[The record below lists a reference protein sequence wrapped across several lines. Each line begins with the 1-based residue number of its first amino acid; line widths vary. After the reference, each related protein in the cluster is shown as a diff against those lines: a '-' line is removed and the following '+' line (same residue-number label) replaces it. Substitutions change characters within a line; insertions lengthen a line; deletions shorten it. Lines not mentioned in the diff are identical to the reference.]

1 MSIKLVADG
10 GEITVGARV
19 AVYTYGAFNVVLP
32 EGRELAQDDYTDD
45 GYTNG
50 YVYRPKEAEEL
61 GRFDIAFARADVTVE
76 TNAGYSNFEAVVD
89 ASQRKVAEDVYFE
102 RDITGAGLGAWTP
115 GEDYEVGDIVDVLVF
130 NRVIP
135 QPVTA
140 ITYTSASEDPLGV
153 RVHVGGQTIRDAEL
167 VEEQNRSVREA
178 IAQESAQRR
187 KQVGA
192 VQAQARTAET
202 QAAQA
207 RKAADKAVV
216 DTVVEYAKSPSGTQ
230 APSSG
235 WSQAAPAP
243 STVGFVW
250 QRTITWF
257 GDGRVERGPAVLV
270 TGNTGLPGP
279 RGPQGA
285 PGPKGDSGRDGAPG
299 KNGVGVQQTTV
310 TYAQSASGVTAP
322 SSGWQSQ
329 PPANVPAGQFVWTK
343 MVLHYTDNSTEEVF
357 SVGKIGETGPQGAPG
372 AKGATGARGPQGPQG
387 AKGET
392 GSDGRPGK
400 DGTKLVSTVVTYS
413 QSTSGT
419 QPPTQGW
426 QPQPPT
432 VAPGQFVWTRFVW
445 SYSDGTSETGY
456 SVGKIG
462 NTGARGPQG
471 PQGAT
476 GPKGQTGAQ
485 GVSVK
490 DVTHFWQWATNKPAT
505 PTGSGNPSGWST
517 TQPAYKVG
525 NTLYTTIRTT
535 YSNGSVSWSPTTEEA
550 SVSAATAIS
559 NESAN
564 SKNRVWYATS
574 APGSTRGERAGDTW
588 FRYSGS
594 TIIGQWRWTGS
605 SWATQTIGNQ
615 VIANLDAGKITT
627 GEMDGK
633 RIKADSVT
641 VRELRVNSIIPI
653 GGSLIH
659 HEPPPSN
666 TTKPPEPIWWQV
678 CDRELGASYAGW
690 PRPEGHPWRMSSG
703 ARGKAESP
711 YVPKRLVKVK
721 PGQKYRLQFWC
732 RASEADTKMYIEMR
746 DQNGAHAV
754 KSGAVYGDVN
764 KGSYQSA
771 AAAKQPWPV
780 TDFSASK
787 AGHYLVDNFT
797 VPTDIAKVT
806 STIEFKEGVEYVYLN
821 RFFFNHSN
829 GSAQGYQW
837 IAGLSLELDI
847 PDQAQIDALQSKQ
860 ISDNSDRIRQIEEV
874 HRLNKEITDYVQDQ
888 SINMISMLSDRVF
901 NIEGRRVGFHL
912 FNGTGSSEMVSRPS
926 YGTVVANGAW
936 VGKLLWITWG
946 VTFGSDSGI
955 SSGMEEVGVKR
966 EFSMYPTGSQVL
978 VLWERYPLRLEKSS
992 RVPSNASWDAPRSNY
1007 TNVPGLTVT
1016 APPGATRLEF
1026 NVTVAFTNVDRGST
1040 YGLRISAGGKTYG
1053 AWSSNRFGPL
1063 GPLGE
1068 RTWLVKISGSC
1079 EVQPGQ
1085 SVAVQA
1091 YSAASSSSQRRVLKT
1106 DSRAEFT
1113 FHVEN

>member
-32 EGRELAQDDYTDD
+32 EGRELAQDGYTDD

-50 YVYRPKEAEEL
+50 YVYRPPGTEKL

-115 GEDYEVGDIVDVLVF
+115 GEDYQVGDIVDVLVF

-140 ITYTSASEDPLGV
+140 ITYTSSSDDPLGV

-167 VEEQNRSVREA
+167 LEEQNRSVREA

-230 APSSG
+230 PPSSG
-235 WSQAAPAP
+235 WSQAAPEP

-279 RGPQGA
+279 RGPQGD
-285 PGPKGDSGRDGAPG
+285 PGPQGATGARGPQGPQGAKGDTGSDGAPG

-322 SSGWQSQ
+322 SSGWQAQ
-329 PPANVPAGQFVWTK
+329 PPANVPAGRFVWTK

-372 AKGATGARGPQGPQG
+372 EKGATGARGPQGAPGPKG
-387 AKGET
+387 AKGDT

-426 QPQPPT
+426 QSQPPT
-432 VAPGQFVWTRFVW
+432 VTPGRFVWTRFVW

-462 NTGARGPQG
+462 ETGARGPQG

-476 GPKGQTGAQ
+476 GPQGAPGPKGQTGAQ

-490 DVTHFWQWATNKPAT
+490 DVTHFWQWATSKPAT
-505 PTGSGNPSGWST
+505 PTGNGNPSGWST

-525 NTLYTTIRTT
+525 QTLYTTIRTT
-535 YSNGSVSWSPTTEEA
+535 YSNGSVSWAPTTEEA

-574 APGSTRGERAGDTW
+574 APGNTRGEREGDTW
-588 FRYSGS
+588 FRYSGT

-605 SWATQTIGNQ
+605 SWATQTLGNQ
-615 VIANLDAGKITT
+615 VIANLDAGKITSGT
-627 GEMDGK
+627 IDAR
-633 RIKADSVT
+633 RIAADSIT
-641 VRELRVNSIIPI
+641 VNELRAGTIVPI

-659 HEPPPSN
+659 HEPKVSGGV
-666 TTKPPEPIWWQV
+666 PEPIWWQV
-678 CDRELGASYAGW
+678 CNQALPAGYSGW
-690 PRPEGHPWRMSSG
+690 PRPEGHPWRMYS
-703 ARGKAESP
+703 KAQKKYAYQAP
-711 YVPKRLVKVK
+711 PKRLVKVQ

-732 RASEADTKMYIEMR
+732 RATVANTKMSIEIR
-746 DQNGAHAV
+746 DQNGAYAV
-754 KSGAVYGDVN
+754 KSGSVKGTVN
-764 KGSYQSA
+764 NGNYKTA
-771 AAAKQPWPV
+771 KEAKQPWPV
-780 TDFSASK
+780 TDFSDSSAS
-787 AGHYLVDNFT
+787 GYLVGFFT
-797 VPTDIAKVT
+797 VPTETTKVV
-806 STIEFKEGVEYVYLN
+806 STIEFKEGVEYVYLDVF
-821 RFFFNHSN
+821 RFNLLD
-829 GSAQGYQW
+829 GAQGDLW

-847 PDQAQIDALQSKQ
+847 PDQAQIDALQTKQ
-860 ISDNSDRIRQIEEV
+860 ITDNSNRIREIKEAQDKAQQAIDAEEKYRMHFGSGLNSGKWFSPKRNSFV
-874 HRLNKEITDYVQDQ
+874 EVSTFRPAGHVKYSATRARLKRDCKGYMVLMQNTEDGLMDIGSWDVNHKKGETFYVRGGLNK
-888 SINMISMLSDRVF
+888 
-901 NIEGRRVGFHL
+901 
-912 FNGTGSSEMVSRPS
+912 
-926 YGTVVANGAW
+926 VVREW
-936 VGKLLWITWG
+936 VI
-946 VTFGSDSGI
+946 
-955 SSGMEEVGVKR
+955 
-966 EFSMYPTGSQVL
+966 MYQL
-978 VLWERYPLRLEKSS
+978 Y
-992 RVPSNASWDAPRSNY
+992 
-1007 TNVPGLTVT
+1007 
-1016 APPGATRLEF
+1016 
-1026 NVTVAFTNVDRGST
+1026 
-1040 YGLRISAGGKTYG
+1040 
-1053 AWSSNRFGPL
+1053 
-1063 GPLGE
+1063 
-1068 RTWLVKISGSC
+1068 
-1079 EVQPGQ
+1079 
-1085 SVAVQA
+1085 
-1091 YSAASSSSQRRVLKT
+1091 
-1106 DSRAEFT
+1106 
-1113 FHVEN
+1113 

>member
-50 YVYRPKEAEEL
+50 YVYRPPGTEKL

-115 GEDYEVGDIVDVLVF
+115 GKDYGVGDIVDVLVF

-140 ITYTSASEDPLGV
+140 ITYTSSSDDPLGV

-167 VEEQNRSVREA
+167 LEEQNRSVREA

-216 DTVVEYAKSPSGTQ
+216 DAVVEYAKSSSGTQ
-230 APSSG
+230 PPSSG
-235 WSQAAPAP
+235 WSQAAPEP

-285 PGPKGDSGRDGAPG
+285 PGPKGDSGSDGAPG

-329 PPANVPAGQFVWTK
+329 PPANVPAGRFVWTK

-387 AKGET
+387 VKGAT

-426 QPQPPT
+426 QSQPPA
-432 VAPGQFVWTRFVW
+432 VAPGRFVWTRFVW

-462 NTGARGPQG
+462 ETGPQGAPGAKGATGARGPQGPQGAKGAPG

-490 DVTHFWQWATNKPAT
+490 DVTHFWRWATSKPAT

-517 TQPAYKVG
+517 TQPAYEVG
-525 NTLYTTIRTT
+525 QTLYTTIRTT

-588 FRYSGS
+588 FRYSGT

-615 VIANLDAGKITT
+615 VIANLDAGKITSGT
-627 GEMDGK
+627 IDARRIGAETIDASK
-633 RIKADSVT
+633 IKADTIT
-641 VRELRVNSIIPI
+641 VNQLRAGTIVPI

-659 HEPPPSN
+659 HEPTAKNPA
-666 TTKPPEPIWWQV
+666 KPEPIWWQV
-678 CDRELGASYAGW
+678 FEMTGSKVGYVES
-690 PRPEGHPWRMSSG
+690 PEGNLWRRTMG
-703 ARGKAESP
+703 SP
-711 YVPKRLVKVK
+711 QKDKNVAIPKRLVKVQ
-721 PGQKYRLQFWC
+721 PGQKYRLRLWAF
-732 RASEADTKMYIEMR
+732 ATHVGSVMYINLR
-746 DQNGAHAV
+746 NQDGDLAV
-754 KSGAVYGDVN
+754 KSGAVH
-764 KGSYQSA
+764 GSVKKAPSYKTA
-771 AAAKQPWPV
+771 AQAKLPWPV
-780 TDFSASK
+780 ADFTGNKNGLSLLTAFE
-787 AGHYLVDNFT
+787 VPN
-797 VPTDIAKVT
+797 VPTLIT
-806 STIEFKEGVEYVYLN
+806 STVEFKEGTEYVYLDN
-821 RFFFNHSN
+821 FVLNSGYGKVYN
-829 GSAQGYQW
+829 AYQW

-847 PDQAQIDALQSKQ
+847 PDQAQIDALQTKQ
-860 ISDNSDRIRQIEEV
+860 ITDNSNRIR
-874 HRLNKEITDYVQDQ
+874 EIKAAQAKAQQAIDTEKKYRMQ
-888 SINMISMLSDRVF
+888 
-901 NIEGRRVGFHL
+901 
-912 FNGTGSSEMVSRPS
+912 
-926 YGTVVANGAW
+926 
-936 VGKLLWITWG
+936 
-946 VTFGSDSGI
+946 FGSGI
-955 SSGMEEVGVKR
+955 NRKW
-966 EFSMYPTGSQVL
+966 FS
-978 VLWERYPLRLEKSS
+978 
-992 RVPSNASWDAPRSNY
+992 PSNNPFVEVATFQSGASVRYNSTRARLKRKCKGWLLLIQTTES
-1007 TNVPGLTVT
+1007 GLTDME
-1016 APPGATRLEF
+1016 GF
-1026 NVTVAFTNVDRGST
+1026 NVDGDKGDTFTV
-1040 YGLRISAGGKTYG
+1040 YGGLNQTVRHWTIMYQL
-1053 AWSSNRFGPL
+1053 W
-1063 GPLGE
+1063 
-1068 RTWLVKISGSC
+1068 
-1079 EVQPGQ
+1079 
-1085 SVAVQA
+1085 
-1091 YSAASSSSQRRVLKT
+1091 
-1106 DSRAEFT
+1106 D
-1113 FHVEN
+1113 